1 MSFLDKWLHW
11 FSHTEKH
18 DDDDRCYSVTVG
30 EGDTLSNIAQDLTG
44 DGNRWHELVDANPS
58 EHFDADY
65 TLQIGEKLRVPKS
78 WGEG

>member
-1 MSFLDKWLHW
+1 MSFLDKWLRW

-18 DDDDRCYSVTVG
+18 DDDDKHYYVTVG
-30 EGDTLSNIAQDLTG
+30 EGDTLSNIAQDLVE

-58 EHFDADY
+58 EHFDAHY
-65 TLQIGEKLRVPKS
+65 TLKIGEKLRVPKS